1 MILKI
6 HFFDKTLDEKF
17 LIQDLFIRGVCLM
30 NNIYFDNAATSWPK
44 PESVIAAMNY
54 FNSNIGS
61 NPGRSGH
68 SRSIESGR
76 ILFDTREL
84 LADLFSVPD
93 PLRIVFTANSTH
105 SLNLA
110 LRGILKPGDH
120 VITTSME
127 HNSVM
132 RPLREL
138 ENNGIELTVVQANR
152 DGILRPELIEKA
164 IKKNTRMI
172 VMIHAS
178 NVTGTI
184 MPVAETGKIA
194 SSHGILLCVDAAQ
207 SAGAIDI
214 DVNELNIDILC
225 FTGHKSLF
233 GPMGTG
239 GIYIKKGIE
248 KEIKPLLSGGTGS
261 RSESE
266 EQPDFMP
273 DKFESGTLN
282 VIGIAGLGAGISFIN
297 DTGIDVIR
305 EKERE
310 LTSMFLDGI
319 KNIEGLKIYG
329 NPLNRDRTAVVS
341 FNFENINSSE
351 ASLFFEDNYGILS
364 RAGLHCAPSAHKTI
378 GSFPGGTSRF
388 SFSYFNTEQQIETG
402 INAVREIA
410 QRKF

>member
-1 MILKI
+1 M
-6 HFFDKTLDEKF
+6 D
-17 LIQDLFIRGVCLM
+17 
-30 NNIYFDNAATSWPK
+30 NIYFDNAATSWPK

-54 FNSNIGS
+54 FNSSIGS

-84 LADLFSVPD
+84 LADLFFIPD
-93 PLRIVFTANSTH
+93 PLRIVFTSNSTF

-110 LRGILKPGDH
+110 LHGILKPGDH

-132 RPLREL
+132 RPLHLL
-138 ENNGIELTVVQANR
+138 EEQGIEITVVQANS
-152 DGILRPELIEKA
+152 DGTLLPESIEKA
-164 IKKNTRMI
+164 IKTNTRMI

-178 NVTGTI
+178 NVAGTI
-184 MPVAETGKIA
+184 MPVAEVGKIA
-194 SSHGILLCVDAAQ
+194 SDHGILFCIDASQ
-207 SAGAIDI
+207 SAGVVDI
-214 DVNELNIDILC
+214 DVGKLNIDILC

-248 KEIKPLLSGGTGS
+248 KEMKPLVCGGTGS
-261 RSESE
+261 RSEFE

-273 DKFESGTLN
+273 DKFEAGTLN

-297 DTGIDVIR
+297 HTGIDVIR
-305 EKERE
+305 ERE
-310 LTSMFLDGI
+310 QELSSMFLDGI
-319 KNIEGLKIYG
+319 KNCNGLKIYG
-329 NPLNRDRTAVVS
+329 NPLSKDRTSVVA
-341 FNFENINSSE
+341 FNFDSINSSE
-351 ASLFFEDNYGILS
+351 ASSIFENNYGILS

-378 GSFPGGTSRF
+378 GSFPAGTNRF
-388 SFSYFNTEQQIETG
+388 SFSFFNTEQQIEKG
-402 INAVREIA
+402 INAVKRIS
-410 QRKF
+410 QKLF

>member
-1 MILKI
+1 M
-6 HFFDKTLDEKF
+6 D
-17 LIQDLFIRGVCLM
+17 
-30 NNIYFDNAATSWPK
+30 NIYFDNAATSWPK

-84 LADLFSVPD
+84 LANLFSVPD
-93 PLRIVFTANSTH
+93 LLRIVFTANSTF

-110 LRGILKPGDH
+110 LRGILKSGDH

-132 RPLREL
+132 RPLHAL
-138 ENNGIELTVVQANR
+138 EEQGVEITVVQANP
-152 DGILRPELIEKA
+152 DGTLSPELIEKA
-164 IKKNTRMI
+164 IRKNTRMI

-178 NVTGTI
+178 NVAGTI
-184 MPVAETGKIA
+184 MPLAETGKIA
-194 SSHGILLCVDAAQ
+194 SAHGILFCVDASQ
-207 SAGAIDI
+207 SVGAVDI
-214 DVNELNIDILC
+214 DVSELNIDILC

-248 KEIKPLLSGGTGS
+248 KEIKPLVCGGTGS
-261 RSESE
+261 RSEFE

-282 VIGIAGLGAGISFIN
+282 VIGIAGLGAGVSFIN
-297 DTGIDVIR
+297 NTGIDVIR
-305 EKERE
+305 ERE
-310 LTSMFLDGI
+310 YELSSMFLDGI
-319 KNIEGLKIYG
+319 KNLNGLKIYG
-329 NPLNRDRTAVVS
+329 NPNSKDRTAVVA
-341 FNFENINSSE
+341 FNFDSVSSSE
-351 ASLFFEDNYGILS
+351 ASSIFENNYGILS

-378 GSFPGGTSRF
+378 GSFPGGTNRF
-388 SFSYFNTEQQIETG
+388 SFSFFNTEQQIETG
-402 INAVREIA
+402 INAVKRIS
-410 QRKF
+410 QRLF